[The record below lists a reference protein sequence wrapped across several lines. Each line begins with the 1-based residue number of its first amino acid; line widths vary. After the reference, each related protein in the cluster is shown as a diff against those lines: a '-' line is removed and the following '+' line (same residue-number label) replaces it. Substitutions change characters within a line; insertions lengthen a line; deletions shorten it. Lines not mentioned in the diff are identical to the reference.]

1 MVAVALRVLTLALL
15 LAGGTAGAHA
25 PERPDATAAGMA
37 TGGAEAGSGPA
48 DAAAWTLHWSFEPWV
63 VTCLLA
69 SAALYAIGL
78 RRLWRRAGAGHGVSL
93 PQAAAFIGGW
103 LALAVALVSPVDPLG
118 TQLFSAHMLQH
129 ELLMV
134 VAAPLLVVGKP
145 LAAWV
150 WALPPGW
157 RPGIGAVFRHPGWRI
172 PWLQLSSPLG
182 AWLVHA
188 LALWLWHIPA
198 LFDAALASDA
208 LHTLQHLS
216 FFFTALLFWWSALG
230 QVERSAQGTAM
241 LYLFTTMV
249 HSSALGALLTLSP
262 VVWYPTYLRTAP
274 ALGIP
279 ALDDQQLGGLVM
291 WIPAG
296 TAYFVTGLLLAMR
309 WIGLNR
315 GGATIAGMSSGA
327 PRSAWHSPRS

>member
-1 MVAVALRVLTLALL
+1 LRVLTLAPL
-15 LAGGTAGAHA
+15 LASGAVRAHVPEQAGAG
-25 PERPDATAAGMA
+25 AAGLA
-37 TGGAEAGSGPA
+37 TGSAGVGGGAS
-48 DAAAWTLHWSFEPWV
+48 AAVPWVLHWSFEPWIV
-63 VTCLLA
+63 ACLLA
-69 SAALYAIGL
+69 SAALYAAGL
-78 RRLWRRAGAGHGVSL
+78 RRLWRRAGPGRGVSAL
-93 PQAAAFIGGW
+93 QAAAFAGGW
-103 LALAVALVSPVDPLG
+103 LALAIALVSPIDPLG

-134 VAAPLLVVGKP
+134 VAAPLMVVGKP

-150 WALPPGW
+150 WALPVGW
-157 RPGIGAVFRHPGWRI
+157 RAGIGGFFRHPGWRI

-188 LALWLWHIPA
+188 LALWLWHVPA
-198 LFDAALASDA
+198 LFDAALANEG
-208 LHTLQHLS
+208 LHTLQHFS
-216 FFFTALLFWWSALG
+216 FLFTALLFWWSALG
-230 QVERSAQGTAM
+230 QAERSAQGTAM
-241 LYLFTTMV
+241 LFLFTTMV

-262 VVWYPTYLRTAP
+262 IVWYPTYLQTAP

-315 GGATIAGMSSGA
+315 DGATIAGTSSGV

>member
-1 MVAVALRVLTLALL
+1 MAALALRVLTLALL
-15 LAGGTAGAHA
+15 LAAGTTAAHV
-25 PERPDATAAGMA
+25 PEQPGATAAGI
-37 TGGAEAGSGPA
+37 GDGAGAAGSA
-48 DAAAWTLHWSFEPWV
+48 AVDAAGWVLHWSFEPWV
-63 VTCLLA
+63 IACLLV
-69 SAALYAIGL
+69 SAGLYAIGL
-78 RRLWRRAGAGHGVSL
+78 RRLWRRAGAGRGVSVA
-93 PQAAAFIGGW
+93 QAAAFACGW
-103 LALAVALVSPVDPLG
+103 LALAAALVSPVDPLG
-118 TQLFSAHMLQH
+118 TRLFSAHMLQH

-134 VAAPLLVVGKP
+134 VAAPLMVVGKP
-145 LAAWV
+145 LAAWL

-157 RPGIGAVFRHPGWRI
+157 RPAIGAFFRHPGWRI

-188 LALWLWHIPA
+188 LALWLWHVPA
-198 LFDAALASDA
+198 LFDAALANPA
-208 LHTLQHLS
+208 LHTLQHFS
-216 FFFTALLFWWSALG
+216 FLFTALLFWWSALG
-230 QVERSAQGTAM
+230 QAERSAQGTAM
-241 LYLFTTMV
+241 LYLFTTMI

-274 ALGIP
+274 LLGIP

-315 GGATIAGMSSGA
+315 DGAATAGMSSGA